1 MGKTRWLVY
10 LIIAGVVAGTMAFP
24 IASLSVSTQNRKDRT
39 ADGPVSLLYA
49 SQVYGQVRSCNCT
62 KFRYGG
68 YGRQATLMKQLS
80 DQSAN
85 VVLVDC
91 GDALSGDT
99 STQGQFKRDLTA
111 RIMSKIGYNAWVAG
125 ATEIAADLH
134 AVNEKCAELG
144 VPVTCANV
152 FDSSTGKRVCPSHI
166 SYKTPGGV
174 RVAIIG
180 LFSKNL
186 VSNDV
191 LRKTGVKVGDPADL
205 LRKMAPG
212 IKKSADLIVVAAHM
226 PLAEATAIA
235 ELGIGDV
242 VICSH
247 IERELHMPDKDEN
260 VVEVP
265 YTTIGNVIFLRS
277 LTRSNWSV
285 GKLEIKRAKANKW
298 QASSNSLL
306 YMDRDYDEHPEIV
319 KLFDEHNESLRDHYI
334 KQRDKM
340 RAELDAKVRASGLD
354 PDEIR
359 ERNKRFA
366 GHGACRECHSK
377 AYEVWASSR
386 HSRAIDTLKK
396 TKQEYDTECIDCHTT
411 GRHQMTGFV
420 NMKETPELANVQC
433 EACHGPGKEHIAKP
447 AKGFGATGE
456 ANCRGCHTDEL
467 DPEFDYELRWKK
479 IAH

>member
-1 MGKTRWLVY
+1 MGKSRWLVY
-10 LIIAGVVAGTMAFP
+10 FIIAGVVVWTMAFP
-24 IASLSVSTQNRKDRT
+24 IASLSVSKQNRKDAGT
-39 ADGPVSLLYA
+39 DGPVFLFYT

-68 YGRQATLMKQLS
+68 YGRQATLIKELADKHTNMALI
-80 DQSAN
+80 
-85 VVLVDC
+85 DC

-99 STQGQFKRDLTA
+99 STQGQFKRDLTTN
-111 RIMSKIGYNAWVAG
+111 IMSKIGYNAWVPG
-125 ATEIAADLH
+125 ETELAADLH

-152 FDSSTGKRVCPSHI
+152 FDVSTGKRVCPSHI
-166 SYKTPGGV
+166 SYKTPGGA

-186 VSNDV
+186 VTNEV
-191 LRKTGVKVGDPADL
+191 LRKTSVKIGDPIDL
-205 LRKMAPG
+205 LRKMIPS
-212 IKKSADLIVVAAHM
+212 IRKSADIIVIAAHM

-235 ELGIGDV
+235 ELGLSDV

-247 IERELHMPDKDEN
+247 IEKELHMPDKDSN

-265 YTTIGNVIFLRS
+265 YTTIGDVVFLRS
-277 LTRSNWSV
+277 LTRTNWSV
-285 GKLEIKRAKANKW
+285 GKLEIKRGKANKW

-306 YMDRDYDEHPEIV
+306 YMDRAYDEHPEIV
-319 KLFDEHNESLRDHYI
+319 KLFDAHNEALRDHYV

-340 RAELDAKVRASGLD
+340 RVELDARVRASGLD
-354 PDEIR
+354 PDAIR
-359 ERNKRFA
+359 ESNKRFS
-366 GHGACRECHSK
+366 GHGACKECHPK
-377 AYEVWASSR
+377 AYEVWASSQ

-396 TKQEYDTECIDCHTT
+396 TKQEYDPECVDCHTT

-467 DPEFDYELRWKK
+467 DPEFDYDVRWKK